1 MTEVF
6 DKVETIFKV
15 EVKVEGEWLPMERF
29 DATVVP
35 LRERRRE
42 VLKKIGETY
51 GKPVRLVKVDRQI
64 TVLETLEEEG

>member
-29 DATVVP
+29 DATVAP

-42 VLKKIGETY
+42 VLKQIRETY
-51 GKPVRLVKVDRQI
+51 NKPVRLVKVDRQI